1 MESTSSAR
9 KEHGVLPDRARSA
22 HVKDDTQRKGVM
34 SPMEQLLQRTHEEI
48 LQRDA
53 CQLPER
59 NRASVSRYEH

>member
-1 MESTSSAR
+1 MESASSAR
-9 KEHGVLPDRARSA
+9 KEHSVLSSRTRSA
-22 HVKDDTQRKGVM
+22 QAKGDTQRKGVM

-59 NRASVSRYEH
+59 NCASVFRYEH